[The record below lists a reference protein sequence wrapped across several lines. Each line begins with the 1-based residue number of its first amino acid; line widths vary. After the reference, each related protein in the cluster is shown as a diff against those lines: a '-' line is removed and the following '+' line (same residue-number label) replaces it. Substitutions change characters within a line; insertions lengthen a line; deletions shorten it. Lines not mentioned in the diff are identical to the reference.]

1 MKHYTP
7 KQINQIKQEIRTGK
21 PVAIIADELAKEW
34 KRPIAGVYGKVLR
47 LSKQTRKIVNTY
59 EGPTKRPYVRKK
71 ALRPAVVQESIEMD
85 FQPMPGSLWDNFDK
99 RVEEIAADIEASKIP
114 IYRQRIVDLCIAIDK
129 AKMLTQEIK
138 DQFKFKKMRGTEKI
152 VRHSFDILD
161 GSPHLDRE
169 ALFTRKN

>member
-114 IYRQRIVDLCIAIDK
+114 VVKEICEEIIHPNIERQPAEIGIEVPASVVSFTDTPKKVVIYSDHIRYY
-129 AKMLTQEIK
+129 
-138 DQFKFKKMRGTEKI
+138 F
-152 VRHSFDILD
+152 
-161 GSPHLDRE
+161 
-169 ALFTRKN
+169 NN

>member
-47 LSKQTRKIVNTY
+47 LSKMTRKIVNTY

-71 ALRPAVVQESIEMD
+71 ALRPAVIQERVTMD
-85 FQPMPGSLWDNFDK
+85 FNPMPGSLWDNFDK
-99 RVEEIAADIEASKIP
+99 RMEEIVADIEPKQVPVVQELCEEIIHPNIERQSAEIGIEVPASVVSFTDTPKKVV
-114 IYRQRIVDLCIAIDK
+114 IYSDHIRYY
-129 AKMLTQEIK
+129 
-138 DQFKFKKMRGTEKI
+138 F
-152 VRHSFDILD
+152 
-161 GSPHLDRE
+161 
-169 ALFTRKN
+169 NN

>member
-34 KRPIAGVYGKVLR
+34 KRPVAGVYSKVLR
-47 LSKQTRKIVNTY
+47 LSKMTRKIVNTY

-71 ALRPAVVQESIEMD
+71 APRPAVIQEAVTMD

-99 RVEEIAADIEASKIP
+99 RVEEITADIEVSKIP
-114 IYRQRIVDLCIAIDK
+114 VV
-129 AKMLTQEIK
+129 QEICEEILEK
-138 DQFKFKKMRGTEKI
+138 PIERQPAEIGIEVPASIISFTDTPKKVVIYSDHIRYY
-152 VRHSFDILD
+152 F
-161 GSPHLDRE
+161 
-169 ALFTRKN
+169 NN